1 VIALAFCIAALL
13 TSLWQGRKSLARGLI
28 TVLVWGYFYGIIRAN
43 FLSTA
48 SYFIFDCSLTG
59 FYIARAKDLFGDAS
73 RRISRVKI
81 WTVLLIG
88 WPCILCFLPFQDF
101 LVSLV
106 GLRGNIFFL
115 PLLLVGAHLTSK
127 DLENTAKGFATLN
140 LVSLGF
146 AIVEYFVGVT
156 KFYPLNA
163 ATRIIYASND
173 VASYTHHRIPA
184 IFVTAHVYGGA
195 MVLSLPLLFGFWAR
209 AQDSA
214 KAKLLALLGM
224 VAAFV
229 GILLS
234 ATRLNFVIG
243 AGVALAMLVG
253 GAIPMKKKVLMIA
266 ALAGVGLLA
275 ASNER
280 MGRFKSLGDSQ
291 GVVSRVGGSVNRSFW
306 EIVDEYPM
314 GNGLGGGG
322 TSIPAF
328 LVDRIHRPVMI
339 ENEYG
344 RIALE
349 EGLLGLTLWL
359 SFLLWFLL
367 SSAAFVRTV
376 WQSGRRVAWVCC
388 LAYFLTGPIGIG
400 LFTSVPGSLVLFL
413 LMGWVSVRPA
423 VEQMEM
429 ADMTPLT
436 TADLNYEPALV

>member
-1 VIALAFCIAALL
+1 VIALAFCIAALV
-13 TSLWQGRKSLARGLI
+13 TSFWQGRKSLARGLI
-28 TVLVWGYFYGIIRAN
+28 MVLIWGYFYGIIRAN

-48 SYFIFDCSLTG
+48 TYFIFDCSLTG
-59 FYIARAKDLFGDAS
+59 FYIARAKDLFGHIS
-73 RRISRVKI
+73 RRTGRIKI
-81 WTVLLIG
+81 WVILLIG

-115 PLLLVGAHLTSK
+115 PLLLVGAHLTNK
-127 DLENTAKGFATLN
+127 DLENTAKGFAVLN

-146 AIVEYFVGVT
+146 AILEYFMGVT
-156 KFYPLNA
+156 KFYPMNA

-173 VASYTHHRIPA
+173 VAGYMYHRIPA
-184 IFVTAHVYGGA
+184 IFVNAHVYGGA

-209 AQDSA
+209 GQDSA
-214 KAKLLALLGM
+214 KTKLLALLGM
-224 VAAFV
+224 MAAFV

-234 ATRLNFVIG
+234 ATRLNFVTG
-243 AGVALAMLVG
+243 LLVVMAMLVG
-253 GAIPMKKKVLMIA
+253 GSIPMKKRVLMVA
-266 ALAGVGLLA
+266 ALASIGLLA
-275 ASNER
+275 THNKR

-306 EIVDEYPM
+306 EVVDEYPM

-328 LVDRIHRPVMI
+328 LMDRIHRPVMI

-349 EGLLGLTLWL
+349 QGLLGLTLWL
-359 SFLLWFLL
+359 SFLFWFLV
-367 SSAAFVRTV
+367 SSAAFAKTI

-388 LAYFLTGPIGIG
+388 LAYFLAGPIGIG

-423 VEQMEM
+423 VEQTNAAAKM
-429 ADMTPLT
+429 PLK

>member
-1 VIALAFCIAALL
+1 VIALGFCIAALV
-13 TSLWQGRKSLARGLI
+13 TSFWGGRKSLARGLVI
-28 TVLVWGYFYGIIRAN
+28 VLFWGYFYGIIRAN

-48 SYFIFDCSLTG
+48 TYFIFDCSLTG
-59 FYIARAKDLFGDAS
+59 FYLARAKDLFGHAS
-73 RRISRVKI
+73 RRTGRIKI
-81 WTVLLIG
+81 WVILLIG
-88 WPCILCFLPFQDF
+88 WPCILCFVPFQDI

-127 DLENTAKGFATLN
+127 DLENTAKGLAVLN

-146 AIVEYFVGVT
+146 AVTEYLVGVT
-156 KFYPLNA
+156 KFYPQNA

-173 VASYTHHRIPA
+173 VAGYTYHRIPA

-224 VAAFV
+224 VAAFF

-234 ATRLNFVIG
+234 ATRLNFVLG
-243 AGVALAMLVG
+243 AAVALVMLVG
-253 GAIPMKKKVLMIA
+253 GAIPMKKKVLIFA
-266 ALAGVGLLA
+266 ALAGIGFLA

-280 MGRFKSLGDSQ
+280 MNRFKSLGDSH
-291 GVVSRVGGSVNRSFW
+291 GVVSRVSGSVNRSFW
-306 EIVDEYPM
+306 EIIDEYPM

-322 TSIPAF
+322 TSVPAF
-328 LVDRIHRPVMI
+328 LMDRIHRPVMI

-349 EGLLGLTLWL
+349 EGLVGLALWL
-359 SFLLWFLL
+359 SFLLWFLV
-367 SSAAFVRTV
+367 SSAAFVKTV

-413 LMGWVSVRPA
+413 LMGWVSVKPP
-423 VEQMEM
+423 VEQMRAASM
-429 ADMTPLT
+429 PLKAD
-436 TADLNYEPALV
+436 DLNYEPAFV